1 MGMMQGFCPTFGLNL
16 KERYSLPHFSAPVV
30 IFLLAS
36 GFASSFIDST
46 VGGGGLISLPAL
58 LFVGL
63 PPALSLGTNK
73 LAGSISALTSSVSF
87 LRSKKVTLSLVG
99 ILFPIAI
106 AGAVFGADIAKH
118 LSSGFLKPLVVILL
132 VAVTLY
138 TLLRKNV
145 GSKSTFQGITLK
157 TLLTLA
163 PVSFAI
169 AFYDGFFGPGTGS
182 FLIILFVLV
191 GFDFV
196 EAAGNAKVL
205 NFASNIGA
213 LATFALTRSVAYKMG
228 LLMGIGML
236 IGAAVGSQVAIRKG
250 VRYVRP
256 VFLAVTII
264 LIGKQVLSL
273 F

>member
-1 MGMMQGFCPTFGLNL
+1 M
-16 KERYSLPHFSAPVV
+16 PHFSTAVV
-30 IFLLAS
+30 LFLLVS

-46 VGGGGLISLPAL
+46 VGGGGLVSLPAL

-73 LAGSISALTSSVSF
+73 LAGSISALTSSLSF
-87 LRSKKVTLSLVG
+87 LKSKKVTLRLVG
-99 ILFPIAI
+99 ILFPVSI
-106 AGAVFGADIAKH
+106 AGAVLGADVAKH
-118 LSSGFLKPLVVILL
+118 LSAEFLKPLVVVLL
-132 VAVTLY
+132 IAVTLY
-138 TLLRKNV
+138 TLRKKNV
-145 GSKSTFQGITLK
+145 GSNSTFEGITVK
-157 TLLTLA
+157 TLVMLA
-163 PVSFAI
+163 PISFAI

-182 FLIILFVLV
+182 FLIILFVLF

-213 LATFALTRSVAYKMG
+213 LATFAISRSVAYEMG
-228 LLMGIGML
+228 LTMGIGML

-256 VFLAVTII
+256 VFLVVTIV
-264 LIGKQVLSL
+264 LIGKQVISL